1 MLNTGYTETGYGG
14 GVTVMVG
21 AERGAYPYANS
32 VLVRGAAETLVID
45 PSLSLVGAAPPA
57 DVVHV
62 WQGNEGHHTAGGG
75 YEAPGDRDL
84 EDQGAGGTPAAQ
96 V

>member
-57 DVVHV
+57 DVVLVSHAQ
-62 WQGNEGHHTAGGG
+62 QGPKTGVGG
-75 YEAPGDRDL
+75 
-84 EDQGAGGTPAAQ
+84 
-96 V
+96 

>member
-57 DVVHV
+57 DVVRL
-62 WQGNEGHHTAGGG
+62 GPADEGPHGGRG
-75 YEAPGDRDL
+75 EEQHPGKL
-84 EDQGAGGTPAAQ
+84 
-96 V
+96 

>member
-1 MLNTGYTETGYGG
+1 MFSTGYTETGYGG

-32 VLVRGAAETLVID
+32 VLVRGTAETLVID

-57 DVVHV
+57 DVV
-62 WQGNEGHHTAGGG
+62 GGG
-75 YEAPGDRDL
+75 PPPQAPNAAR
-84 EDQGAGGTPAAQ
+84 GG
-96 V
+96 